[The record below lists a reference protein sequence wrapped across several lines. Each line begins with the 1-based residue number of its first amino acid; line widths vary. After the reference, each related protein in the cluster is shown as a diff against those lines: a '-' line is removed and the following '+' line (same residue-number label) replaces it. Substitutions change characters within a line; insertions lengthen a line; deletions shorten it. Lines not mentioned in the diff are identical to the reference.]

1 MPLTALPAD
10 PSLVAGWRRE
20 RLAGLGIDPALGT
33 SDGPASAADLLR
45 RVGALQAQDYGS
57 GAWSIGLRTGLT
69 AAEVEQAVVA
79 REIVRTWPMRGTLHW
94 VPAEDARWMCE
105 LLAGKVLGSVGRRFD
120 ELGLTEMDVKRSGE
134 VLEEHLTEPLSRP
147 DVVDLLAAHGIDPAG
162 QRAYHLVGYHC
173 MTGLLCQGPLIG
185 KQPSFV
191 LLDAWVPFSR
201 KPTREQALAIIA
213 ERYLRSHGPVTERDL
228 AGWVAHGLGL
238 AREALALLGDG
249 VERDEV
255 DGEVWLR
262 HAEVPAG
269 AVAEVEPE
277 GPPPPAAGTGG
288 ASAPG
293 SPRVQLL
300 PQWDEFLLGYKTRD
314 VVLPPEHV
322 VKVVPGRNMVF
333 RPTVV
338 IDGEVAGVWRRTTA
352 GRRAVVEV
360 ELFRGRATAP
370 LRRALE
376 ASTGAYGRFLGR
388 ETDLRVEGS

>member
-1 MPLTALPAD
+1 MAR
-10 PSLVAGWRRE
+10 WRRE

-33 SDGPASAADLLR
+33 LEGPSSAGDLLR

-57 GAWSIGLRTGLT
+57 GAWSVGLRTGLT

-94 VPAEDARWMCE
+94 VAAEDARWMCE

-120 ELGLTEMDVKRSGE
+120 ELGLTETDVKRSRE
-134 VLEEHLTEPLSRP
+134 VLEEHLTEPRSRP

-185 KQPSFV
+185 RQPSFV

-201 KPTREQALAIIA
+201 KPAREEGLAIIA
-213 ERYLRSHGPVTERDL
+213 DRYLRSHGPVTERDL
-228 AGWVAHGLGL
+228 AGWVSHGLGL
-238 AREALALLGDG
+238 AREALALLGDR
-249 VERDEV
+249 VERHEV

-262 HAEVPAG
+262 HAEAAG
-269 AVAEVEPE
+269 AAVEAEGLAPRA
-277 GPPPPAAGTGG
+277 GGSPDAPAP
-288 ASAPG
+288 S
-293 SPRVQLL
+293 SPRVHLL

-338 IDGEVAGVWRRTTA
+338 VDGEVAGVWRRTTA
-352 GRRAVVEV
+352 GRRAAVEV
-360 ELFRGRATAP
+360 ELFRGRATAR

-376 ASTGAYGRFLGR
+376 ASTAAYGRFLGQ
-388 ETDLRVEGS
+388 ETDLRVGGS